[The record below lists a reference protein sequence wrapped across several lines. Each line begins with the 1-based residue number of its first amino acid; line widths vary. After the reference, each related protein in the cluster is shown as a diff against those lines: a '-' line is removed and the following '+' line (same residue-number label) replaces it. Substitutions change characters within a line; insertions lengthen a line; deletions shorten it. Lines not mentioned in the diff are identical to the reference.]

1 MTGVTLPAYLTEQ
14 TEDNIMKRM
23 LKVLPPD
30 LDKSEGSFIWDSN
43 APSAYMLAEAATWAQ
58 EVLRRGFA
66 STTFGTYL
74 DLRCEERGITRRA
87 AVKAVGQIE
96 FTGVEGTQ
104 IPAGT
109 RVATPAD
116 VITNTSSVEF
126 ETIEAVVVGAT
137 GRVTAQV
144 KAIEAGRN
152 GLVPAHSID
161 VMVTP
166 VKGVSGVN
174 NPAVTTG
181 GADVESDESLL
192 ERFFLKVRSP
202 GSSGNKANYMQWA
215 LDVAGVGGVQVLP
228 LWNGPKTVKVVL
240 IDPEKKRAPSA
251 EVVEAVQQYIDP
263 VQGTGE
269 GMAPIGAEV
278 TVVAAEE
285 VPINIS
291 VKLTLANN
299 ATLEVVKALMIKGT
313 QDYLK
318 QLAFKDR
325 LVRYTRIAAILLD
338 IPPIIDFSELT
349 INSLSDTNIEMQ
361 LGQVAVLGTVN
372 VHE

>member
-1 MTGVTLPAYLTEQ
+1 MAGMTLPAFLTEQ
-14 TEDNIMKRM
+14 TENKIMKRM

-30 LDKSEGSFIWDSN
+30 LDQSEGSFIWDST
-43 APSAYMLAEAATWAQ
+43 APSALMLADAATWAQ

-66 STTFGTYL
+66 TTTFGAYL

-87 AVKAVGQIE
+87 AVKAVGQVE
-96 FTGVEGTQ
+96 FTGVAGTK

-116 VITNTSSVEF
+116 VVTNTSSVEF
-126 ETIEAVVVGAT
+126 ETVDAAVIAST
-137 GRVTAQV
+137 GRVSAQIR
-144 KAIEAGRN
+144 AIEAGRS
-152 GLVPAHSID
+152 GIIPPRSID
-161 VMVTP
+161 VMVSP
-166 VKGVSGVN
+166 VQGVSGVMN
-174 NPAVTTG
+174 AESTMG
-181 GADVESDESLL
+181 GADIETDESLL
-192 ERFFLKVRSP
+192 ERFLLKVRSP

-240 IDPEKKRAPSA
+240 IDPEKRAPSA
-251 EVVEAVQQYIDP
+251 DVVNAVQQYIDP
-263 VQGTGE
+263 VTGTGE

-285 VPINIS
+285 VPINID

-299 ATLEVVKALMIKGT
+299 ATLEEVKALIAKGT
-313 QDYLK
+313 EEYLR

-338 IPPIIDFSELT
+338 IPPIIDFAELT
-349 INSLSDTNIEMQ
+349 INNLSDKNIEMQ

>member
-1 MTGVTLPAYLTEQ
+1 MPAYLTEQ

-58 EVLRRGFA
+58 EVLHRGFA

-87 AVKAVGQIE
+87 AVKAVGQVE

-109 RVATPAD
+109 RIATPAD

-126 ETIEAVVVGAT
+126 ETIEPVTIANT
-137 GRVTAQV
+137 GRATAQV
-144 KAIEAGRN
+144 RAIEAGRN
-152 GLVPAHSID
+152 GLVPAQSID

-166 VKGVSGVN
+166 IKGVSGVN
-174 NPAVTTG
+174 NPVATTG
-181 GADVESDESLL
+181 GADIESDESLL

-240 IDPEKKRAPSA
+240 IDPEKRATSA

-278 TVVAAEE
+278 TIVAAEE

-299 ATLEVVKALMIKGT
+299 ATLEEVKALMTKGT

-318 QLAFKDR
+318 QLAFKDK

-349 INSLSDTNIEMQ
+349 INGLSDTNIEMQ

-372 VHE
+372 VL

>member
-1 MTGVTLPAYLTEQ
+1 MAGMTLPAYLTEQ

-30 LDKSEGSFIWDSN
+30 LDQSEGSFIWDSS
-43 APSAYMLAEAATWAQ
+43 APSALMLADAATWAQ

-66 STTFGTYL
+66 STTFGAYL
-74 DLRCEERGITRRA
+74 DLRCEERGINRRV
-87 AVKAVGQIE
+87 AVKAVGQVE
-96 FTGVEGTQ
+96 FTGVAGSQ
-104 IPAGT
+104 IPVGT

-126 ETIEAVVVGAT
+126 ETIEPVVITST
-137 GRVTAQV
+137 GRVNAQV
-144 KAIEAGRN
+144 RAIEAGRN
-152 GLVPAHSID
+152 GLVPPQSID

-166 VKGVSGVN
+166 LQGVTGVN
-174 NPAVTTG
+174 NAVATIG

-192 ERFFLKVRSP
+192 ERFLLKVRSP

-215 LDVAGVGGVQVLP
+215 LDIAGVGGVQVLP

-240 IDPEKKRAPSA
+240 IDPEKRAPSS
-251 EVVEAVQQYIDP
+251 EIVEAVQHYIDP
-263 VQGTGE
+263 VTGIGE

-278 TVVAAEE
+278 TVTAAEE
-285 VPINIS
+285 VPINIE

-299 ATLEVVKALMIKGT
+299 ATLQEVKALITKGT

-325 LVRYTRIAAILLD
+325 LIRYTRIAAILLD

-349 INSLSDTNIEMQ
+349 INGLSDTNIEMQ